1 MLEIRPDMMIWSFI
15 NFMVLFFVLKRYLWK
30 PVLSMLEARE
40 KEISA
45 QLEQAENAREDA
57 VKVKADYE
65 RRLAEAQRRA
75 EEIVARA
82 TRKAEDLSNELKEKA
97 QAEAAAILERAQ
109 ESIRREKEQAL
120 AELRDQVA
128 DLALEVASKV
138 LERSLTD
145 ADHERLA
152 RKFLAEVGEVR

>member
-1 MLEIRPDMMIWSFI
+1 MMIWSII
-15 NFMVLFFVLKRYLWK
+15 NFLVLFFLLKRFLWK
-30 PVLSMLEARE
+30 PVLSIIEARE
-40 KEISA
+40 KEIAA

-57 VKVKADYE
+57 VKVKEDYE

-75 EEIVARA
+75 EEIIARA
-82 TRKAEDLSNELKEKA
+82 TRKAEDLANEIKEKA
-97 QAEAAAILERAQ
+97 QAEAAEILERA
-109 ESIRREKEQAL
+109 EETIRREKEEAL

-138 LERSLTD
+138 LGRAVTD

-152 RKFLAEVGEVR
+152 RQFLAEVGEVR

>member
-1 MLEIRPDMMIWSFI
+1 MNIDLNMMIWSVI
-15 NFMVLFFVLKRYLWK
+15 NFLVLFFLLKRFLWK
-30 PVLSMLEARE
+30 PVLSIIEARE

-57 VKVKADYE
+57 VKVKEDYE

-75 EEIVARA
+75 EEIIARA
-82 TRKAEDLSNELKEKA
+82 TRKAEDLANEIKEKA
-97 QAEAAAILERAQ
+97 QAEAAGILERA
-109 ESIRREKEQAL
+109 EETIRREKEEAL

-138 LERSLTD
+138 LGRTIND

-152 RKFLAEVGEVR
+152 RQFLAEVGEVR